1 MKFSIKNRV
10 RSLTAGALAVLMIT
24 ASFTGCQQYRTLI
37 DTDISPAQS
46 QQVFS
51 AASSQAASSS
61 NAAPSSSQ
69 AEKTVSSA
77 ASSAA
82 ASAVSS
88 VPSAGS
94 KPVQKIQ
101 TAVPSSKTKVTAAPV
116 TVKKIADDSS
126 AANSPRYNVIN
137 STALASGYTHID
149 QRGGYNALPD
159 ITSRSLYSQIDQCVY
174 KVTATPTLEGYYPT
188 QRVTI
193 SGIQLSEAQLRLAL
207 IAYLN
212 DNPQVFWIANVYSYG
227 YNTDGGT
234 YVQLY
239 SYVPQSECNTMV
251 QQLNSKVAA
260 IMKAMPQGLSE
271 FDREL
276 YLFDCITK
284 NNTYNDAAVT
294 DTSLWKSFC
303 AYGALIDG
311 KIVCEGY
318 SRAMQL
324 LCSYSGL
331 QCLLVTGQGSSQNHM
346 WNIIKINGNW
356 YHLDI
361 TWCDQSTTI
370 YNYFNVTDAVITQTH
385 TISPLASTLT
395 ESEIDG
401 TQSGT
406 AIQCNM
412 VIPACTAT
420 DANYFKVK
428 GIHIS
433 DLSGTDDKTAITS
446 ISTAVQQKKQSV
458 SFYVGDGADYASI
471 VSGLVQGSPYK
482 MASYLSYINKQTGT
496 ANKLNISGVKFLS
509 DEANRG
515 LTIFL
520 SYQ

>member
-1 MKFSIKNRV
+1 MKFSFKNRV
-10 RSLTAGALAVLMIT
+10 RSLTAGALAALMIT

-37 DTDISPAQS
+37 DTDTSPSQS
-46 QQVFS
+46 QQVSS
-51 AASSQAASSS
+51 AASSQAASPS
-61 NAAPSSSQ
+61 NTTPSSSQ
-69 AEKTVSSA
+69 TEKTVSSG

-82 ASAVSS
+82 ASAV
-88 VPSAGS
+88 PSAPSAAS
-94 KPVQKIQ
+94 KPVQKLQ
-101 TAVPSSKTKVTAAPV
+101 TALPSSKTKTAAV

-126 AANSPRYNVIN
+126 AVSSPRYNVIN

-159 ITSRSLYSQIDQCVY
+159 ITSRSLYSQIGQCVY

-188 QRVTI
+188 QRVTL
-193 SGIQLSEAQLRLAL
+193 SGTQLSEAQLRLAL

-227 YNTDGGT
+227 YSSDGSDT

-239 SYVPQSECNTMV
+239 SYVPQSQCNTMV
-251 QQLNSKVAA
+251 QQLNSKVSA

-276 YLFDCITK
+276 YLFDYITK
-284 NNTYNDAAVT
+284 NNTYNQAAVT

-324 LCSYSGL
+324 LSSYSGL
-331 QCLLVTGQGSSQNHM
+331 QCILVTGQGSSQNHM
-346 WNIIKINGNW
+346 WNIIKINNNW

-361 TWCDQSTTI
+361 TWCDQNIPI

-395 ESEIDG
+395 EGDIDG
-401 TQSGT
+401 SQSGT
-406 AIQCNM
+406 ATQCNL
-412 VIPACTAT
+412 VLPACTAT
-420 DANYFKVK
+420 DANYFRVK
-428 GIHIS
+428 GIHVS
-433 DLSGTDDKTAITS
+433 DLSGTDDKAAIAS
-446 ISTAVQQKKQSV
+446 ISSAVQQKKQSV
-458 SFYVGDGADYASI
+458 SFYVSDGADYASI
-471 VSGLVQGSPYK
+471 ISGLVQGSPYK
-482 MASYLSYINKQTGT
+482 MASYLSQINNQSVT
-496 ANKLNISGVKFLS
+496 ANKLNISGVKFIS
-509 DEANRG
+509 DEADRG
-515 LTIFL
+515 LTVFL
-520 SYQ
+520 SYR